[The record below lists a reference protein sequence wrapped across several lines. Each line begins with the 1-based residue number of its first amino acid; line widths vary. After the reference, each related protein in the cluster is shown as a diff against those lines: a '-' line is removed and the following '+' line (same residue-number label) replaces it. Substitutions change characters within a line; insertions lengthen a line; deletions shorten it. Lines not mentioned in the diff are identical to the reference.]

1 MVVAEVARGWR
12 WFQIGGLAAT
22 NALGVGFILIGG
34 IAGNVALW
42 IIGAVWLVM
51 GIGGTVSLR
60 KAVWSILLDGNQLP
74 LDGPLL
80 HCNISASD
88 VNALTVSGLVPWNT
102 VLRLDTVRLGRLRFG
117 PLQPDATHLI
127 AALRSAVG
135 GVA

>member
-51 GIGGTVSLR
+51 GIAGTVSLR
-60 KAVWSILLDGNQLP
+60 KAV
-74 LDGPLL
+74 
-80 HCNISASD
+80 
-88 VNALTVSGLVPWNT
+88 
-102 VLRLDTVRLGRLRFG
+102 
-117 PLQPDATHLI
+117 
-127 AALRSAVG
+127 
-135 GVA
+135 

>member
-22 NALGVGFILIGG
+22 NALGVGFI
-34 IAGNVALW
+34 
-42 IIGAVWLVM
+42 VM

-102 VLRLDTVRLGRLRFG
+102 VLRLDTVSLGRLRFG

-127 AALRSAVG
+127 AALRPAVG